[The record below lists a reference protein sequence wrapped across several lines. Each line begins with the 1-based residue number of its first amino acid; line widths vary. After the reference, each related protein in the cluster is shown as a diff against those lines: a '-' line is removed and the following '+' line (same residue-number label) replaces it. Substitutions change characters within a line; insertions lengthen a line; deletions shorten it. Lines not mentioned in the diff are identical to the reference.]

1 MFRGPALDFTGDPN
15 TLSIPLTG
23 TPLMRA
29 VESGS
34 VGIVK
39 LLLER
44 GAKINLRTKTEKTA
58 LDIAYEWGSTEVK
71 PNLVKTGFTAEN
83 ITYTKNYYIN
93 KNLIIN

>member
-1 MFRGPALDFTGDPN
+1 
-15 TLSIPLTG
+15 
-23 TPLMRA
+23 MRA

-58 LDIAYEWGSTEVK
+58 LDIAYEWGSTEVNH
-71 PNLVKTGFTAEN
+71 NLVKTGFTAEN
-83 ITYTKNYYIN
+83 ITYTK
-93 KNLIIN
+93 KQSHK

>member
-1 MFRGPALDFTGDPN
+1 MAPASFSTFVSCSP
-15 TLSIPLTG
+15 SPG

-58 LDIAYEWGSTEVK
+58 LDIAYEWGSTEVC
-71 PNLVKTGFTAEN
+71 
-83 ITYTKNYYIN
+83 
-93 KNLIIN
+93 